1 MRAMNGRLQII
12 RSPLMR
18 NTFGRH
24 NEQKR
29 QHHHHR
35 QRLDSDQLPKMVQ
48 FDESS
53 DSYRCFCSCFHVKTG
68 AFCIAGIELFLLL
81 FYFLNSLLIMLQ
93 QKDGYG
99 QETGFFSSDYV
110 YVAFLITSIA
120 SGIALT
126 TILLMIVGIT
136 RNTAA
141 FLVPHLF
148 VQGLSIL
155 CFLGLIIIGIIA
167 FITDSNVFYRLLNAA
182 PFSEFPGQ
190 ITVALPVHA
199 QIRIYVIFFMYIIS
213 FFLEA
218 WFIVIIYNC
227 NRYFTERKKYMSY
240 CLAYSTPLKTLNSA
254 R

>member
-68 AFCIAGIELFLLL
+68 AFCIA
-81 FYFLNSLLIMLQ
+81 
-93 QKDGYG
+93 
-99 QETGFFSSDYV
+99 
-110 YVAFLITSIA
+110 A